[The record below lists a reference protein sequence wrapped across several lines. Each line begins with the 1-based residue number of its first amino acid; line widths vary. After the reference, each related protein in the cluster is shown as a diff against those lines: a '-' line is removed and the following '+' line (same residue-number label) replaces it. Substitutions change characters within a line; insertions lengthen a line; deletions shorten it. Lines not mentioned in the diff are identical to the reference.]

1 MFGLFNTDNNKKD
14 SKEDKLDN
22 VTINKDGIV
31 KLNLRKE
38 SVRKKVALEA
48 NKFKDFDN
56 KLVSQ

>member
-1 MFGLFNTDNNKKD
+1 MFGFFNTSTNEKD

-31 KLNLRKE
+31 KLNLRKK
-38 SVRKKVALEA
+38 SVRRKVALQA

-56 KLVSQ
+56 KLASQ